1 MKKIKLLFLTVF
13 IIAVAI
19 EPQGCKQKVAE
30 VNKPGFVSI
39 KDQKFYLNGKP
50 FFPLAVNY
58 RVALQSDG
66 QQLWPSAYKGYDE
79 GNRYRFTNKDSSL
92 EELKNDFQLIADM
105 GFNSIRIVG
114 VGEQYSVTKNSDE
127 LYIKADIGNERDT
140 MFLFN
145 SQETYNLYYNALNE
159 MMLAANRAGLRVVL
173 LARLFHE
180 VPATEK
186 HWGRI
191 MKHFQLDTMLMAY
204 DFFNEPLYFDSLERN
219 KTEPY
224 HITKAWN
231 KLAKENAPYQLTTI
245 GLTGIREVFEWDPN
259 TLNVDFISYHPYE
272 YEPEQVRNEIYW
284 YGKYVKKPWI
294 LGETSVP
301 ADNDSI
307 PYSVQ
312 KAFAEA
318 TFKQTCNCGGIGYT
332 WWQYKDVDWFDFHS
346 NFMGIINRKGTTR
359 TSTNK
364 EVIGTPKPITEFFKI
379 AKPSMDASQCLKLE
393 NYYNY
398 SNTNVCCLKGKLVG
412 PSGEPIEGGVV
423 MAWSKD
429 WANSYHTVTKQ
440 DGTFELLGSFPFY
453 HWIASATLLTMV
465 RGDVLP
471 DSSIHKNNER
481 LTLDLGL
488 IKLEKLN
495 LE

>member
-13 IIAVAI
+13 IFVVAI
-19 EPQGCKQKVAE
+19 VPQGCKQKVAE
-30 VNKPGFVSI
+30 VNKAGFVSI

-58 RVALQSDG
+58 RVALQTDG

-159 MMLAANRAGLRVVL
+159 MMLAANLAGLRVVL

-191 MKHFQLDTMLMAY
+191 MKHFSQDTTLMAY
-204 DFFNEPLYFDSLERN
+204 DLFNEPLYFDSLERN

-231 KLAKENAPYQLTTI
+231 KLAKENAPHQLITI
-245 GLTGIREVFEWDPN
+245 GLTGI
-259 TLNVDFISYHPYE
+259 
-272 YEPEQVRNEIYW
+272 
-284 YGKYVKKPWI
+284 
-294 LGETSVP
+294 
-301 ADNDSI
+301 
-307 PYSVQ
+307 
-312 KAFAEA
+312 
-318 TFKQTCNCGGIGYT
+318 
-332 WWQYKDVDWFDFHS
+332 
-346 NFMGIINRKGTTR
+346 
-359 TSTNK
+359 
-364 EVIGTPKPITEFFKI
+364 
-379 AKPSMDASQCLKLE
+379 
-393 NYYNY
+393 
-398 SNTNVCCLKGKLVG
+398 
-412 PSGEPIEGGVV
+412 
-423 MAWSKD
+423 
-429 WANSYHTVTKQ
+429 
-440 DGTFELLGSFPFY
+440 
-453 HWIASATLLTMV
+453 
-465 RGDVLP
+465 
-471 DSSIHKNNER
+471 
-481 LTLDLGL
+481 
-488 IKLEKLN
+488 
-495 LE
+495 

>member
-13 IIAVAI
+13 IFVVAI
-19 EPQGCKQKVAE
+19 VPQGCKQKVAE
-30 VNKPGFVSI
+30 VNKAGFVSI

-58 RVALQSDG
+58 RVALQTDG

-79 GNRYRFTNKDSSL
+79 GNRYRFTNKDPSL

-127 LYIKADIGNERDT
+127 LYIKADKGNDKDT

-145 SQETYNLYYNALNE
+145 SQEIYSLYYNALND
-159 MMLAANRAGLRVVL
+159 MLLAANQAGLRVVL

-191 MKHFQLDTMLMAY
+191 MKHFSQDTTLMAY
-204 DFFNEPLYFDSLERN
+204 DLFNEPLYFDSLERN

-231 KLAKENAPYQLTTI
+231 KLAKENAPHQLITI

-284 YGKYVKKPWI
+284 YGKYVRKPWI
-294 LGETSVP
+294 IGETSVP
-301 ADNDSI
+301 ADNDSV

-332 WWQYKDVDWFDFHS
+332 WWQYKDVDWFEFHS
-346 NFMGIINRKGTTR
+346 NFMGVVNRKGISK
-359 TSTNK
+359 TSKGK
-364 EVIGTPKPITEFFKI
+364 EVLGTPKETIEFFKN
-379 AKPSMDASQCLKLE
+379 AKPNKDAAACEKLA

-398 SNTNVCCLKGKLVG
+398 SNANVCCLKGKLVDS
-412 PSGEPIEGGVV
+412 SGEPIEGGVV
-423 MAWSKD
+423 MAWNQYWS
-429 WANSYHTVTKQ
+429 SSFHTVTKQ

-453 HWIASATLLTMV
+453 HWMASATMQTMV

-471 DSSIHKNNER
+471 DTANFKDNKIP
-481 LTLDLGL
+481 TLDLGA
-488 IKLEKLN
+488 IKLEKLD
-495 LE
+495 LD

>member
-1 MKKIKLLFLTVF
+1 MKKIKLLFITLS
-13 IIAVAI
+13 IITIAI
-19 EPQGCKQKVAE
+19 VPQGCKQKVAE

-58 RVALQSDG
+58 RVALQTDG
-66 QQLWPSAYKGYDE
+66 KQLWPSAYKGYDE

-127 LYIKADIGNERDT
+127 LYIKADKGNDKDT

-145 SQETYNLYYNALNE
+145 SQEIYSLYYNALND
-159 MMLAANRAGLRVVL
+159 MLLAANQAGLRVVL

-191 MKHFQLDTMLMAY
+191 MKHFSQDTTLMAY
-204 DFFNEPLYFDSLERN
+204 DLFNEPLYFDSLERN

-231 KLAKENAPYQLTTI
+231 KLAKENAPHQLTTI

-294 LGETSVP
+294 IGETSVP
-301 ADNDSI
+301 ADNDSVL
-307 PYSVQ
+307 YSVL
-312 KAFAEA
+312 KSFAEA
-318 TFKQTCNCGGIGYT
+318 TYKQTCYCG
-332 WWQYKDVDWFDFHS
+332 
-346 NFMGIINRKGTTR
+346 
-359 TSTNK
+359 
-364 EVIGTPKPITEFFKI
+364 
-379 AKPSMDASQCLKLE
+379 
-393 NYYNY
+393 
-398 SNTNVCCLKGKLVG
+398 
-412 PSGEPIEGGVV
+412 
-423 MAWSKD
+423 
-429 WANSYHTVTKQ
+429 
-440 DGTFELLGSFPFY
+440 
-453 HWIASATLLTMV
+453 
-465 RGDVLP
+465 
-471 DSSIHKNNER
+471 
-481 LTLDLGL
+481 
-488 IKLEKLN
+488 
-495 LE
+495 

>member
-1 MKKIKLLFLTVF
+1 MKNLKHFLLISF
-13 IIAVAI
+13 ITTLGVVLNS
-19 EPQGCKQKVAE
+19 CNQKVTE
-30 VNKPGFVSI
+30 TNLPGFVSI

-58 RVALQSDG
+58 RVALQTDG
-66 QQLWPSAYKGYDE
+66 KLLWPSAYRGYDE
-79 GNRYRFTNKDSSL
+79 GNRYRFTNRDSSL
-92 EELKNDFQLIADM
+92 EELRNDFQLIADM

-127 LYIKADIGNERDT
+127 LYIRADIGNDKDT

-145 SQETYNLYYNALNE
+145 SQETYNLYFNALND
-159 MMLAANRAGLRVVL
+159 MLLAANQAGLRVVL

-191 MKHFQLDTMLMAY
+191 MKRFQTDTILMAY

-224 HITKAWN
+224 YITKAWHE
-231 KLAKENAPYQLTTI
+231 LAKENAPHQLTTI

-294 LGETSVP
+294 IGETSVP
-301 ADNDSI
+301 ADNDSV
-307 PYSVQ
+307 PYIVQ
-312 KAFAEA
+312 KEFAEA
-318 TFKQTCNCGGIGYT
+318 TYKQTCNCGGIGYT

-346 NFMGIINRKGTTR
+346 NFMGVVNRKGTTL
-359 TSTNK
+359 TSTYK
-364 EVIGTPKPITEFFKI
+364 EVLGTPKTTVDFFKN
-379 AKPSMDASQCLKLE
+379 AKPSKDASQCLKLE

-398 SNTNVCCLKGKLVG
+398 SDANVCRLTGTIVG
-412 PSGEPIEGGVV
+412 PTGEPIEGGVV
-423 MAWSKD
+423 MAWNQYWSS
-429 WANSYHTVTKQ
+429 SYHTVTKQ
-440 DGTFELLGSFPFY
+440 DGTFELRGSFPFY
-453 HWIASATLLTMV
+453 HWMASATMLTMV

-471 DSSIHKNNER
+471 DTANFKDNKIP
-481 LTLDLGL
+481 TLNLGT
-488 IKLEKLN
+488 IKLEKLD
-495 LE
+495 LD